1 MNDLKQFE
9 NRNDDWLAKQRRLEE
24 KISPWDLDDARKI
37 KEEHA
42 IRHQQ
47 YNQRQEEFRKYRQTR
62 RSVPSGSSNT
72 LAKLVAVFV
81 IIVFLMVLI
90 PIVISFTDYG
100 FVSVNFFPIFF
111 IFIVIILFNLGGR
124 KKW

>member
-42 IRHQQ
+42 TRHQQ
-47 YNQRQEEFRKYRQTR
+47 YNQRQEEFRQYRQTR
-62 RSVPSGSSNT
+62 TPVSKGSSNA
-72 LAKLVAVFV
+72 LAKVIAVFV
-81 IIVFLMVLI
+81 IIVFLIVLLSI
-90 PIVISFTDYG
+90 TMSFTRYG
-100 FVSVNFFPIFF
+100 IISVNFMPIFF
-111 IFIVIILFNLGGR
+111 IIIVFILFNLGGR
-124 KKW
+124 KR

>member
-42 IRHQQ
+42 AKHQQ
-47 YNQRQEEFRKYRQTR
+47 YNQRQGEYRRSRQTR
-62 RSVPSGSSNT
+62 PPVSSNSGNA
-72 LAKLVAVFV
+72 LAKFVVVVVVVVFVITLLPLVLMTFRGNGVFSMSFMPLLFV
-81 IIVFLMVLI
+81 IIV
-90 PIVISFTDYG
+90 
-100 FVSVNFFPIFF
+100 
-111 IFIVIILFNLGGR
+111 IILSSLGGR
-124 KKW
+124 KR